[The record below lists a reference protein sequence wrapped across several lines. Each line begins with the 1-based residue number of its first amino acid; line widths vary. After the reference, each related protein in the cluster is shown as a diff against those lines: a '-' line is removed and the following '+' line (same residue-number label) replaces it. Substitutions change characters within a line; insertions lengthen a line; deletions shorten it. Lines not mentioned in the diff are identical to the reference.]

1 MFCGE
6 GVGAAGEIGRWWCS
20 AVTYVDGWLLL
31 LLLLLLLILILREQ
45 IHAIPTSDRV
55 FMRVQARGC
64 GWERDSNS
72 NSSLTVTVTG
82 WVRDVENQER
92 VEHEEEKRL
101 FHSAVEARDPWRY
114 WMDSLPCTLRYLG
127 FDALA
132 RAPDMGAVTDR
143 WRCLW
148 LEGLRI
154 LPDGVNLPGLSIA
167 APRGPR
173 SSCPME
179 GWCIYIPVS

>member
-101 FHSAVEARDPWRY
+101 FLPAVSRIAICRGAGWI
-114 WMDSLPCTLRYLG
+114 PCTLRYLG
-127 FDALA
+127 FVALA
-132 RAPDMGAVTDR
+132 RALWEQWQIGGDAFG
-143 WRCLW
+143 WR
-148 LEGLRI
+148 
-154 LPDGVNLPGLSIA
+154 V
-167 APRGPR
+167 
-173 SSCPME
+173 
-179 GWCIYIPVS
+179 